1 MKKDFSVISLY
12 AYAPMKKCLAV
23 TGTMFIAEVLLYFL
37 VYAKRLSINAHTGF
51 IAELISENLDGVI
64 FWISLLFLFFAL
76 AGTPLA
82 KGKGAYTLERLSV
95 TKRKQYWL
103 YVLVCLMYILLFY
116 AARAVS
122 VILQLNIVEKY
133 SGIAFG
139 PQGAYLAIISNRAML
154 AGLPMNN
161 VTVLWIS
168 AFAIVCISMMAA
180 HFAFN
185 RIDMQISEF

>member
-12 AYAPMKKCLAV
+12 AYGPMKKCLAV

-161 VTVLWIS
+161 TTVLWIS

-185 RIDMQISEF
+185 SIDRQISEF